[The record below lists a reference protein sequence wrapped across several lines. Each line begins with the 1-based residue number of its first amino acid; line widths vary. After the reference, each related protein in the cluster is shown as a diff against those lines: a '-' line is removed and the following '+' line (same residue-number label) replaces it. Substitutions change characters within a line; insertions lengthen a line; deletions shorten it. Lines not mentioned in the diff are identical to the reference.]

1 MIDTQL
7 CDISVL
13 PRIILKI
20 NTKMS
25 QKKDQRD
32 YKSSIS
38 LSQIVELA
46 SLGIRQSPL
55 GLMEILPTFGPSG
68 RQEVIEEKVMQFIR
82 PYQVFGLLFD
92 FPVFVS
98 WN

>member
-1 MIDTQL
+1 MIDIQF
-7 CDISVL
+7 CDIFVL

-46 SLGIRQSPL
+46 SLGILKSPL
-55 GLMEILPTFGPSG
+55 GDTATEPTLGPSG
-68 RQEVIEEKVMQFIR
+68 RHERLNCCAKNLR
-82 PYQVFGLLFD
+82 
-92 FPVFVS
+92 
-98 WN
+98 

>member
-1 MIDTQL
+1 MIDIQL
-7 CDISVL
+7 CDIFVL

-46 SLGIRQSPL
+46 SLGI
-55 GLMEILPTFGPSG
+55 LPVTSG
-68 RQEVIEEKVMQFIR
+68 TDGNTTYLRTIGQTGALELLIKETSEESR
-82 PYQVFGLLFD
+82 
-92 FPVFVS
+92 
-98 WN
+98 

>member
-46 SLGIRQSPL
+46 SLGIRKSPL
-55 GLMEILPTFGPSG
+55 GETAIEPTLGPSG
-68 RQEVIEEKVMQFIR
+68 RQD
-82 PYQVFGLLFD
+82 LLKCCAKKRQQN
-92 FPVFVS
+92 VRS
-98 WN
+98 HL

>member
-46 SLGIRQSPL
+46 SLGILKSPL
-55 GLMEILPTFGPSG
+55 GDTATEPTFGPSG
-68 RQEVIEEKVMQFIR
+68 RQERLNCCAKNL
-82 PYQVFGLLFD
+82 QVNVLNHL
-92 FPVFVS
+92 
-98 WN
+98 

>member
-1 MIDTQL
+1 
-7 CDISVL
+7 
-13 PRIILKI
+13 
-20 NTKMS
+20 MS

-68 RQEVIEEKVMQFIR
+68 RQERLKRRKKVDNHFFI
-82 PYQVFGLLFD
+82 
-92 FPVFVS
+92 VS
-98 WN
+98 LSYTSLKAILAR

>member
-1 MIDTQL
+1 MIDIQL
-7 CDISVL
+7 CDIFVL

-55 GLMEILPTFGPSG
+55 DGNTTYLRTIGQTGALELLIKETS
-68 RQEVIEEKVMQFIR
+68 EESR
-82 PYQVFGLLFD
+82 
-92 FPVFVS
+92 
-98 WN
+98 

>member
-1 MIDTQL
+1 MGRFVNQMIDIQL
-7 CDISVL
+7 CDIFVL

-68 RQEVIEEKVMQFIR
+68 RQER
-82 PYQVFGLLFD
+82 L
-92 FPVFVS
+92 
-98 WN
+98 NC